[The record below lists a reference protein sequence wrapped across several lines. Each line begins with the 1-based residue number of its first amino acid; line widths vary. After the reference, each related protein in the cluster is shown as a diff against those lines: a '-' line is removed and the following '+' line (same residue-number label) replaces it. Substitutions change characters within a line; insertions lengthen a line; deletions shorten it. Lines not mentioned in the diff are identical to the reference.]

1 MIISSVST
9 LNDMMAYRLEFPPPR
24 PALELCLRFSR
35 YTIPTHVVPG
45 CALQI
50 QWLISKA
57 RPLKKRLKVVRRKRI
72 CATYDD
78 GQNFLHPLRWRIR
91 LDHEDA
97 YIMSHVDAT
106 IAVNNCDR
114 CTASDV
120 STRDANDKGLC
131 LNRDC
136 LQKYEFLCQQAHKIQ
151 TNKSQIHDCRIYDY
165 SHSTN
170 LAELHKDIA

>member
-1 MIISSVST
+1 MVISSSSM
-9 LNDMMAYRLEFPPPR
+9 LNDMIAYRLEFPPPR

-35 YTIPTHVVPG
+35 YIIPTHVVPG

-50 QWLISKA
+50 RWLISKV

-78 GQNFLHPLRWRIR
+78 GQNFLHPLRWHIR
-91 LDHEDA
+91 LDYEDA

-106 IAVNNCDR
+106 IAANNCDR

-120 STRDANDKGLC
+120 STRAVNDKGLC
-131 LNRDC
+131 SNRDC
-136 LQKYEFLCQQAHKIQ
+136 LQKYEFLCRQAHEIQ
-151 TNKSQIHDCRIYDY
+151 KNKNQIRNSRICNYN
-165 SHSTN
+165 HSTN
-170 LAELHKDIA
+170 